1 MLGRDNS
8 EHLELIRGDIRST
21 IVFMMELDAKGEAIL
36 DHFDIDYGN
45 EQETED

>member
-1 MLGRDNS
+1 
-8 EHLELIRGDIRST
+8 
-21 IVFMMELDAKGEAIL
+21 MEVDAKVEAIL